1 MQLVDCPGYGF
12 AKASS
17 QDKENWKKFMMQ
29 YLTESTKLHRVVMLI
44 DIKAGMQDSD
54 KLLVDML
61 TELNKIFIVVLTKA
75 DKVKASQLE
84 QKSKTICDYMQKA
97 GSTCVPVIHFV
108 SSLAKT
114 QNKDGYGMHEL
125 MSNMIYHLD

>member
-61 TELNKIFIVVLTKA
+61 TELNKIFMVVLTKA
-75 DKVKASQLE
+75 DKVKAS
-84 QKSKTICDYMQKA
+84 
-97 GSTCVPVIHFV
+97 
-108 SSLAKT
+108 
-114 QNKDGYGMHEL
+114 
-125 MSNMIYHLD
+125 